1 MGYNN
6 PFITNPYIHGGQ
18 QGNQSY
24 HYPERIVP
32 PTNQTMVP
40 YGYTGYQ
47 GPQMSSQDRYDI
59 HSCQMN
65 IAKWAGGGMTSGA
78 AAGHA
83 LGQRVCIPGPAY
95 GPCVTGYT
103 LGGATFGAFSGGVS
117 ALQTPAC
124 HSITRTHVDANG
136 NGHIIYG
143 SGH

>member
-6 PFITNPYIHGGQ
+6 PFTTNPYIARGQ

-24 HYPERIVP
+24 HYPDRIVP

-59 HSCQMN
+59 NNAQMN
-65 IAKWAGGGMTSGA
+65 IAKWSAAGMAGGA

-83 LGQRVCIPGPAY
+83 FGQKVCAPGPTY
-95 GPCVTGYT
+95 GPCITGFA
-103 LGGATFGAFSGGVS
+103 LGGATFGTFSGMVS
-117 ALQTPAC
+117 AMQTPAC
-124 HSITRTHVDANG
+124 QSITRTHVDSNG
-136 NGHIIYG
+136 NGHVDYG
-143 SGH
+143 SR